1 MTSCVCPYTY
11 SLAKTDSGLGNYLQL
26 ASPNLC
32 SAVSV
37 LLDITVRDSVGDDVE
52 RNNNGMMSSIFISDY
67 CASKFPFHICVS
79 LKTNM
84 ANKKFSLI
92 KTFTQSRIP

>member
-1 MTSCVCPYTY
+1 MYTHIR
-11 SLAKTDSGLGNYLQL
+11 KTDCGLGNYLQL

-37 LLDITVRDSVGDDVE
+37 LLDITVRDREGDDVE

-67 CASKFPFHICVS
+67 CARKFPFHICVS
-79 LKTNM
+79 LKTNIT
-84 ANKKFSLI
+84 KKKCSLI
-92 KTFTQSRIP
+92 KTFTQYRIP